1 MSPDEIATLQGIGID
16 VVHGFVAITNKTIL
30 LTLYAVLVIKASFV
44 LLTKERRRTKVHLM
58 ILAAILTM
66 FFIALVL
73 WTLDVANFIMEPK
86 LTLLENFDQP
96 IDAKL
101 DDAYSFVFRLLA
113 ATDALYA
120 YMSLLGDAIIIHRV
134 WVIKAYHHLWI
145 FFIPCTF
152 LLGSFVATL
161 LLTYCVAVT
170 GSDIVLGTFENPAFC
185 KDVQIVTYVM
195 PSATTLITSI
205 LISGTAWKYHKSTA
219 VLRKNN
225 VMQSSASTKKTRS
238 QAERILILLL
248 ESGVLYFLF
257 FSAIQAIDEIPPV
270 HDWIKTQAG
279 VSFAITMLQYC
290 SSVIVGIYPTAIV
303 VLANSKH
310 TVIDGAT
317 SISTRSDTH
326 IGHES
331 SRRLS
336 RTWPIPQTGT
346 KRTEEIELGS
356 MLDAQGDDDAI
367 VEVGKQPEYAKTWV

>member
-16 VVHGFVAITNKTIL
+16 VVHGFVAITNETIL
-30 LTLYAVLVIKASFV
+30 LTLYAVLVIKAGFV

-73 WTLDVANFIMEPK
+73 WTLDLANFIMEPK
-86 LTLLENFDQP
+86 ITLLENLDQP

-101 DDAYSFVFRLLA
+101 DDAYSFVFRLVA
-113 ATDALYA
+113 AIAALYA

-134 WVIKAYHHLWI
+134 WVIKAYHRLWI
-145 FFIPCTF
+145 FFIPCAF

-170 GSDIVLGTFENPAFC
+170 GSDIVLGAFENPAFC
-185 KDVQIVTYVM
+185 KNVQIVTYVM
-195 PSATTLITSI
+195 PCATTLITTI
-205 LISGTAWKYHKSTA
+205 LISGTAWKYRKSTA

-225 VMQSSASTKKTRS
+225 IMRSSASTKKTRS

-248 ESGVLYFLF
+248 ESGLLYFLF
-257 FSAIQAIDEIPPV
+257 FAIQAIDEIPSV

-310 TVIDGAT
+310 TVVDGAT
-317 SISTRSDTH
+317 SISTGSHTH
-326 IGHES
+326 IGNES
-331 SRRLS
+331 SRRSS
-336 RTWPIPQTGT
+336 RTWPIPPTGT
-346 KRTEEIELGS
+346 KRAEEIEIGS
-356 MLDAQGDDDAI
+356 MLDAQGDNDAI